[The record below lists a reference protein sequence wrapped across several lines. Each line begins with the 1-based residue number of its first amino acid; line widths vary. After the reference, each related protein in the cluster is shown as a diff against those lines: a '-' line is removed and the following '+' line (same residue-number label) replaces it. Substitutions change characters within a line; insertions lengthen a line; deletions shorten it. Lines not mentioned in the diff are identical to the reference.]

1 LNKGT
6 VSVADESVFEMQDV
20 SVLLTE
26 EKITSISQLE
36 GILDILKNKEQT
48 NVLLVADDIDEDT
61 LSILAWNKMQG
72 LIDVVVVRTPEYGE
86 RKKQILSDISTISG
100 ATVFSK
106 ENPIKEAKTTGK
118 LKRVISSKDKT
129 TLFFE
134 GRKNHIEKQ
143 SKVILE
149 SLQKSEG
156 NYEEEFLKE
165 RLGRLN
171 SGVAVVKV
179 GAAVDS
185 ELNYL
190 KDKLDDAIAASKLA
204 LEEGIIMGGGMALL
218 NVQRHAEEPTLSEDV
233 LLGYRTVMKALSR
246 PFEQI
251 VENTHKDE
259 EGSLK
264 VIIKGKNSGYNAKTG
279 KIENDMFKAG
289 IVDSL
294 KVTRLALVNAISFA
308 STLLTIDAIY
318 IPDEIV

>member
-26 EKITSISQLE
+26 EKITSIGQLE

-72 LIDVVVVRTPEYGE
+72 LIDVIVVRTPEYGE

-106 ENPIKEAKTTGK
+106 ENPIKEAKTVGK
-118 LKRVISSKDKT
+118 LRRVISSKEKT

-134 GRKNHIEKQ
+134 GRKNHIERQ

-165 RLGRLN
+165 RLGRLK

-190 KDKLDDAIAASKLA
+190 KDKLDDAIAASRLA

-218 NVQRHAEEPTLSEDV
+218 NVQKYAEEPDVSEDV

-251 VENTHKDE
+251 VKNTQRDE
-259 EGSLK
+259 VGSLK
-264 VIIKGKNSGYNAKTG
+264 VLIKGKDSGYNAKTG

-294 KVTRLALVNAISFA
+294 KVTRLALMNAVSFA